1 VTSVGVRT
9 LLLISMKNSFLQLGF
24 LAFRF
29 EVLVQFSNGS
39 WFLVVQTLLA
49 TTSIG
54 SLILLIPIR
63 FPTSLIPASFPA
75 VLF

>member
-9 LLLISMKNSFLQLGF
+9 LLLISMKKSFLQLGF
-24 LAFRF
+24 LAFRS

-63 FPTSLIPASFPA
+63 FPTSLIPTSFPA
-75 VLF
+75 VSF